1 MKSQGRDPAMPHNMD
16 LCAEIVRN
24 AQECGVYFV
33 IDPVTQGIGIAGHR
47 SRVNIAHGEL
57 SRRPELRDKL
67 LEYLRQEDQ
76 EVADKRRLLAL
87 ELAIETGL

>member
-1 MKSQGRDPAMPHNMD
+1 MTDHATHMD

-33 IDPVTQGIGIAGHR
+33 IDPVTQGIGIAGHKT
-47 SRVNIAHGEL
+47 RVDIAHGEL
-57 SRRPELRDKL
+57 SRRPGLRERL
-67 LEYLRQEDQ
+67 LEYLRQE
-76 EVADKRRLLAL
+76 EPAVADKRRLLAL